1 MATKNAKVE
10 KTMKD
15 VSKKAKEAGG
25 KAAAATKVA
34 GEKAIKATKEAGEK
48 AASKAKDAGQ
58 VAKTAA
64 KTAADKA
71 KEGIMAFG
79 NTVASKSKEIMETAK
94 LNTQKSQKQKEMD
107 EAYRQL
113 GEMAYA
119 KGRLRGDMAETG
131 KKIKDLYGE
140 LQQIEVAINC
150 AQSTKECKKCGNK
163 CSVGDNYCSQC
174 GGKL

>member
-1 MATKNAKVE
+1 MIESEGKKMTAKNAKE
-10 KTMKD
+10 TMKD
-15 VSKKAKEAGG
+15 VSQKA
-25 KAAAATKVA
+25 V
-34 GEKAIKATKEAGEK
+34 KATKNAGEK
-48 AASKAKDAGQ
+48 AANRAMDAGQ
-58 VAKTAA
+58 VVGKAA

-107 EAYRQL
+107 EAYKQL

-119 KGRLRGDMAETG
+119 KGRLRGDMAEVG

-150 AQSTKECKKCGNK
+150 AQSTKDCKECGNK
-163 CSVGDNYCSQC
+163 CHIGDNYCSQC
-174 GGKL
+174 GQKL